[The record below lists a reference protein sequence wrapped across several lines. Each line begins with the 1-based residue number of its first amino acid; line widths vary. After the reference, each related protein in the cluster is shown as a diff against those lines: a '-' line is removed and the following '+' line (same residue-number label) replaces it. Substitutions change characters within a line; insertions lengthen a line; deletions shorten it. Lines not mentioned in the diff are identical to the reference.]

1 MRCLEIREKD
11 WPITLS
17 VCYNTK
23 QAQKL
28 QNMNVLCGVDVSV
41 AQLRDPTNKGC
52 DCGVELEIPN
62 EELLEEL
69 SDQVKQV
76 KRITC
81 RSGGNVTPHL
91 LK

>member
-41 AQLRDPTNKGC
+41 AQETPQIKGVIA
-52 DCGVELEIPN
+52 G
-62 EELLEEL
+62 
-69 SDQVKQV
+69 
-76 KRITC
+76 
-81 RSGGNVTPHL
+81 
-91 LK
+91 